1 LREESSLPFALNT
14 EGFFASLR
22 MTIKGLF
29 PQPVKPTER
38 DFTLAGLKPGPPKS
52 VEIRTPAWPQF
63 PAWGWHETNIA
74 SCDGRCPDSIFLS
87 GIYSR
92 DHGTAA
98 YDTAKSLTLK
108 GVVTS
113 FEFINPHAE
122 IRVAVTDENGRTVN
136 WLAETNNPN
145 RLARRGWNRNVLKT
159 GDVITIVGK
168 PVKSGAPSLR
178 LTKVV
183 LADGTELDPL

>member
-1 LREESSLPFALNT
+1 MAVVL
-14 EGFFASLR
+14 
-22 MTIKGLF
+22 ILF
-29 PQPVKPTER
+29 YCQGSI
-38 DFTLAGLKPGPPKS
+38 LA
-52 VEIRTPAWPQF
+52 
-63 PAWGWHETNIA
+63 H
-74 SCDGRCPDSIFLS
+74 
-87 GIYSR
+87 
-92 DHGTAA
+92 HGTAA

-145 RLARRGWNRNVLKT
+145 RLARRGWNRNVLKA
-159 GDVITIVGK
+159 GDVITIVGN
-168 PVKSGAPSLR
+168 PVKSGAASLR

>member
-1 LREESSLPFALNT
+1 
-14 EGFFASLR
+14 
-22 MTIKGLF
+22 MLF
-29 PQPVKPTER
+29 PLEGT
-38 DFTLAGLKPGPPKS
+38 
-52 VEIRTPAWPQF
+52 
-63 PAWGWHETNIA
+63 
-74 SCDGRCPDSIFLS
+74 
-87 GIYSR
+87 IYAH
-92 DHGTAA
+92 HGTAA

-122 IRVAVTDENGRTVN
+122 IRVAITDENGRTVN

-145 RLARRGWNRNVLKT
+145 RLARRGWNRNLLKT
-159 GDVITIVGK
+159 GDVITIVGN

>member
-1 LREESSLPFALNT
+1 MKMKLLRPISVLLVLVFL
-14 EGFFASLR
+14 
-22 MTIKGLF
+22 
-29 PQPVKPTER
+29 V
-38 DFTLAGLKPGPPKS
+38 GP
-52 VEIRTPAWPQF
+52 IHA
-63 PAWGWHETNIA
+63 H
-74 SCDGRCPDSIFLS
+74 
-87 GIYSR
+87 
-92 DHGTAA
+92 HGTAA

-145 RLARRGWNRNVLKT
+145 RLARRGWNRNLLKT
-159 GDVITIVGK
+159 GDVITIVGN

>member
-1 LREESSLPFALNT
+1 MKMKLLHPVAVLPVL
-14 EGFFASLR
+14 FF
-22 MTIKGLF
+22 
-29 PQPVKPTER
+29 
-38 DFTLAGLKPGPPKS
+38 LAGP
-52 VEIRTPAWPQF
+52 IHA
-63 PAWGWHETNIA
+63 H
-74 SCDGRCPDSIFLS
+74 
-87 GIYSR
+87 
-92 DHGTAA
+92 HGTAA

-145 RLARRGWNRNVLKT
+145 RLARRGWNRNLLKT
-159 GDVITIVGK
+159 GDVITIIGN

>member
-1 LREESSLPFALNT
+1 MKMLHVVVVVMVLFFLPGVL
-14 EGFFASLR
+14 
-22 MTIKGLF
+22 
-29 PQPVKPTER
+29 
-38 DFTLAGLKPGPPKS
+38 LA
-52 VEIRTPAWPQF
+52 
-63 PAWGWHETNIA
+63 H
-74 SCDGRCPDSIFLS
+74 
-87 GIYSR
+87 
-92 DHGTAA
+92 HGTAA

-145 RLARRGWNRNVLKT
+145 RLARRGWNRNVLKA
-159 GDVITIVGK
+159 GDLITIVGN
-168 PVKSGAPSLR
+168 PVKSGAPNLR

-183 LADGTELDPL
+183 LADGRELDPL

>member
-1 LREESSLPFALNT
+1 
-14 EGFFASLR
+14 
-22 MTIKGLF
+22 MKMK
-29 PQPVKPTER
+29 KPYLVIV
-38 DFTLAGLKPGPPKS
+38 FLVLSFLAGPMY
-52 VEIRTPAWPQF
+52 A
-63 PAWGWHETNIA
+63 H
-74 SCDGRCPDSIFLS
+74 
-87 GIYSR
+87 
-92 DHGTAA
+92 HGTAA
-98 YDTAKSLTLK
+98 YDTEKLVTLK

-159 GDVITIVGK
+159 GDMITIIGN

-183 LADGTELDPL
+183 LADGRELDPL

>member
-1 LREESSLPFALNT
+1 MEREEQTQSISRCLRDTTFDRYEQVDPSLQPGADMRMKMFHPIIMLLVL
-14 EGFFASLR
+14 FFLEAP
-22 MTIKGLF
+22 IH
-29 PQPVKPTER
+29 
-38 DFTLAGLKPGPPKS
+38 A
-52 VEIRTPAWPQF
+52 
-63 PAWGWHETNIA
+63 H
-74 SCDGRCPDSIFLS
+74 
-87 GIYSR
+87 
-92 DHGTAA
+92 HGTAA
-98 YDTAKSLTLK
+98 YDMSKSLTLK

-113 FEFINPHAE
+113 YEFVNPHAE

-145 RLARRGWNRNVLKT
+145 RLARRGWNRNVLKA
-159 GDVITIVGK
+159 GDVITIVGN

>member
-1 LREESSLPFALNT
+1 
-14 EGFFASLR
+14 
-22 MTIKGLF
+22 MKMK
-29 PQPVKPTER
+29 KPYLVIV
-38 DFTLAGLKPGPPKS
+38 FLVLSFLAGPMY
-52 VEIRTPAWPQF
+52 A
-63 PAWGWHETNIA
+63 H
-74 SCDGRCPDSIFLS
+74 
-87 GIYSR
+87 
-92 DHGTAA
+92 HGTAA
-98 YDTAKSLTLK
+98 YDTGKLVTLK

-159 GDVITIVGK
+159 GDMITIIGN

-183 LADGTELDPL
+183 LADGRELDPL

>member
-1 LREESSLPFALNT
+1 MKMKMLHPTVVLLALFCFA
-14 EGFFASLR
+14 
-22 MTIKGLF
+22 
-29 PQPVKPTER
+29 
-38 DFTLAGLKPGPPKS
+38 GP
-52 VEIRTPAWPQF
+52 IHA
-63 PAWGWHETNIA
+63 H
-74 SCDGRCPDSIFLS
+74 
-87 GIYSR
+87 
-92 DHGTAA
+92 HGTAA
-98 YDTAKSLTLK
+98 YDMSKSLTLK

-113 FEFINPHAE
+113 YEFVNPHAE

-159 GDVITIVGK
+159 GDVITIVGN

-183 LADGTELDPL
+183 LADGRELDPL

>member
-1 LREESSLPFALNT
+1 
-14 EGFFASLR
+14 
-22 MTIKGLF
+22 MKMK
-29 PQPVKPTER
+29 KPYLVIV
-38 DFTLAGLKPGPPKS
+38 FLVLSFLAGPMY
-52 VEIRTPAWPQF
+52 A
-63 PAWGWHETNIA
+63 H
-74 SCDGRCPDSIFLS
+74 
-87 GIYSR
+87 
-92 DHGTAA
+92 HGTAA
-98 YDTAKSLTLK
+98 YDTEKLVTLK

-159 GDVITIVGK
+159 GDMITIIGN

-178 LTKVV
+178 HTKVV
-183 LADGTELDPL
+183 LADGRELDPL

>member
-1 LREESSLPFALNT
+1 VRQILIRAVAVLLILSFCQGS
-14 EGFFASLR
+14 
-22 MTIKGLF
+22 I
-29 PQPVKPTER
+29 
-38 DFTLAGLKPGPPKS
+38 LA
-52 VEIRTPAWPQF
+52 
-63 PAWGWHETNIA
+63 H
-74 SCDGRCPDSIFLS
+74 
-87 GIYSR
+87 
-92 DHGTAA
+92 HGTAA

-122 IRVAVTDENGRTVN
+122 IRVAVTDESGRTVN

-145 RLARRGWNRNVLKT
+145 RLARRGWNRNILKG
-159 GDVITIVGK
+159 GDTITIVGN